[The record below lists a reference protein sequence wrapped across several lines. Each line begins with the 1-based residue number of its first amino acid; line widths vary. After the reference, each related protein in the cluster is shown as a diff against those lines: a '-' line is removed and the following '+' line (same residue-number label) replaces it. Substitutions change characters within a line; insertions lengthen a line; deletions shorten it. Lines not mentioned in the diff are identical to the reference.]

1 MMDVFYTLA
10 VPDFTKENENDLFLC
25 NYHGIKMHVAAKGGG
40 NYEIRQIISTEP
52 KCFNRTDIAPGRIIK
67 M

>member
-10 VPDFTKENENDLFLC
+10 VPDFSRESENELLC
-25 NYHGIKMHVAAKGGG
+25 NYHGVKMYVADKGGG
-40 NYEIRQIISTEP
+40 NYEVRRIISTEP